1 MITGQECDL
10 RHRLDTDDALD
21 REVGLVR
28 EAAREIVR
36 AELALRDER
45 FGDEELRPLVEE
57 LKLCG
62 MSGHDENTGVGRS
75 RMS

>member
-1 MITGQECDL
+1 M
-10 RHRLDTDDALD
+10 
-21 REVGLVR
+21 VR

-57 LKLCG
+57 LKLCTIDG
-62 MSGHDENTGVGRS
+62 LSGHDEIIGAGRS
-75 RMS
+75 RRS